1 MCNASNHRPG
11 CQCGWGGGYSGGVL
25 SSSFQIYAGVPKIV
39 ARYES
44 FVNPNASCPVCGE
57 NVYFYQSPL
66 GGRVFFDNLGP
77 PWPKHGCTN
86 NTSIPKQIA
95 PSQKPSQ
102 KKYSWQKNGWHP
114 LLISHIHNRDKHHL
128 CIECEHEQKTINLF
142 IKKDSVSLGEEPVIS
157 TSTIAHIKKINDDEY
172 KLSFLFG
179 LGDNKTIIAYRRLP
193 W

>member
-1 MCNASNHRPG
+1 MCNAANHRPG

-44 FVNPNASCPVCGE
+44 FVNSNASCPVCGE

-95 PSQKPSQ
+95 HSQKPSQ
-102 KKYSWQKNGWHP
+102 KNIHGKKMAGTLYSYHIYIIVINIIYALNVSMNRKQSIY
-114 LLISHIHNRDKHHL
+114 LLK
-128 CIECEHEQKTINLF
+128 KT
-142 IKKDSVSLGEEPVIS
+142 P
-157 TSTIAHIKKINDDEY
+157 
-172 KLSFLFG
+172 
-179 LGDNKTIIAYRRLP
+179 
-193 W
+193 